1 MASLQSLKSGDDSMP
16 FRDHFR
22 PPVSKRHSWEE
33 VHGGWPMMIIQRLAP
48 LLPEGYQAGPRVHL
62 GSYFEVDI
70 GTFEND
76 DAPRSHPRLAGD
88 GGVATVPAAE
98 LSLET
103 DSSDVSEYE
112 VLIYDVQQ
120 EKRLVAAIEIIS
132 PANKDRPVHRNNFVS
147 KCAAL
152 LMQGVCVVLV
162 DIVTIRN
169 NNLYLELLDHF
180 ELTDSDMTEN
190 DEGVYAACCRT
201 RRMETKTIFD
211 FWRRPLKLGEPLPTL
226 PLWLRET
233 LSITL
238 DLEASYEDTCRL
250 LRIGTV

>member
-1 MASLQSLKSGDDSMP
+1 MP

-33 VHGGWPMMIIQRLAP
+33 VHGGWPMMIIQNLAP

-76 DAPRSHPRLAGD
+76 DAPRSRRQLAGD
-88 GGVATVPAAE
+88 GNVATVPEAE

-132 PANKDRPVHRNNFVS
+132 PANKDRPVHRNNFVA

-152 LMQGVCVVLV
+152 LKQDVCVVLV

-180 ELTDSDMTEN
+180 ELTDSDMNEN
-190 DEGVYAACCRT
+190 DGGVYAACCRT
-201 RRMETKTIFD
+201 RRTETKTVFD
-211 FWRRPLKLGEPLPTL
+211 FWRRTLKLGKSLPTL
-226 PLWLRET
+226 PLWLTEK
-233 LSITL
+233 LSIPL
-238 DLEASYEDTCRL
+238 DLEASYEETCRL
-250 LRIGTV
+250 LRVV

>member
-1 MASLQSLKSGDDSMP
+1 
-16 FRDHFR
+16 
-22 PPVSKRHSWEE
+22 
-33 VHGGWPMMIIQRLAP
+33 MMIIQKLAP
-48 LLPEGYQAGPRVHL
+48 LLPEGYQAAPRVHL
-62 GSYFEVDI
+62 GSYFEIDI

-76 DAPRSHPRLAGD
+76 DATGQRPQMTGNS
-88 GGVATVPAAE
+88 GVATLPDAE

-103 DSSDVSEYE
+103 DTTDVSEYE

-152 LMQGVCVVLV
+152 LKQGVCVVLV

-169 NNLYLELLDHF
+169 NNLYLQVLDHF
-180 ELTDSDMTEN
+180 ELTDAEMRQN

-201 RRMETKTIFD
+201 RRVEAKTVFD
-211 FWRRPLKLGEPLPTL
+211 FWRKPLKLGRPMPTL
-226 PLWLRET
+226 PLWLTEVF
-233 LSITL
+233 SIPL
-238 DLEASYEDTCRL
+238 DLEASYEETCRL
-250 LRIGTV
+250 LRIL

>member
-1 MASLQSLKSGDDSMP
+1 MP

-33 VHGGWPMMIIQRLAP
+33 VHGGWPMMIIQNLAP

-76 DAPRSHPRLAGD
+76 DAPRARPQLAGD
-88 GGVATVPAAE
+88 GGVATVPEAE

-103 DSSDVSEYE
+103 DSGDVSEYE

-120 EKRLVAAIEIIS
+120 EKRLVAAIEIVS

-152 LMQGVCVVLV
+152 LKQDVCVVLV

-180 ELTDSDMTEN
+180 ELTDSEMSVKA
-190 DEGVYAACCRT
+190 EGVYAACCRT
-201 RRMETKTIFD
+201 RHMETKTVFD
-211 FWRRPLKLGEPLPTL
+211 FWRKPLKIGMPLPTF
-226 PLWLRET
+226 PLWLAEK
-233 LSITL
+233 LSIPL
-238 DLEASYEDTCRL
+238 NLEASYEETCRL
-250 LRIGTV
+250 LRIV

>member
-1 MASLQSLKSGDDSMP
+1 MP

-33 VHGGWPMMIIQRLAP
+33 VHGGWPMMIIQKLAP

-70 GTFEND
+70 GTSEHD
-76 DAPRSHPRLAGD
+76 DAPQTRPQSADD
-88 GGVATVPAAE
+88 GGVATVPQAE

-132 PANKDRPVHRNNFVS
+132 PANKDRPIHRNNFVA

-152 LMQGVCVVLV
+152 LQQDVCVVLV
-162 DIVTIRN
+162 DIVTIRTD
-169 NNLYLELLDHF
+169 NLYLELLDHF
-180 ELTDSDMTEN
+180 ELTDSDMSEN
-190 DEGVYAACCRT
+190 DEGVYAAYCRT

-211 FWRRPLKLGEPLPTL
+211 FWRKPLKLGKPLPTL
-226 PLWLRET
+226 PLWLTEEF
-233 LSITL
+233 SIPL

-250 LRIGTV
+250 LRIV

>member
-1 MASLQSLKSGDDSMP
+1 MP

-33 VHGGWPMMIIQRLAP
+33 VHGGWPMMIVQKLAP
-48 LLPEGYQAGPRVHL
+48 LLPDGYQAAPRVHL

-70 GTFEND
+70 GAFEND
-76 DAPRSHPRLAGD
+76 DAPRVRPQVAGE
-88 GGVATVPAAE
+88 GGALTVPEAE

-132 PANKDRPVHRNNFVS
+132 PANKDRPAHRNNVVS
-147 KCAAL
+147 KCAVL
-152 LMQGVCVVLV
+152 LKQGVCVVLV

-169 NNLYLELLDHF
+169 DNLYVQLLDHF
-180 ELTDSDMTEN
+180 ELTDPGMNEN
-190 DEGVYAACCRT
+190 DRGVYAACCRT
-201 RRMETKTIFD
+201 RRTETKAVFD
-211 FWRRPLKLGEPLPTL
+211 FWRKPLKLDVPLPTL
-226 PLWLRET
+226 PLWLTEEF
-233 LSITL
+233 SIPL

-250 LRIGTV
+250 LRIA

>member
-1 MASLQSLKSGDDSMP
+1 MP

-33 VHGGWPMMIIQRLAP
+33 VHGGWPMMIIQKLAP
-48 LLPEGYQAGPRVHL
+48 SLPEGYQAAPRVHL

-76 DAPRSHPRLAGD
+76 DAPRSRPQLAGD
-88 GGVATVPAAE
+88 GGVATVPEAE

-132 PANKDRPVHRNNFVS
+132 PANKDRPAHRNNFVS

-152 LMQGVCVVLV
+152 LKQDVCVVLV

-169 NNLYLELLDHF
+169 NNLYLQLLDYF
-180 ELTDSDMTEN
+180 ELTDSVMSEN

-201 RRMETKTIFD
+201 RRLETKTVFD
-211 FWRRPLKLGEPLPTL
+211 FWRKPLKLGRPLPTL
-226 PLWLRET
+226 PLWLTEK
-233 LSITL
+233 LSIPL

-250 LRIGTV
+250 LRIV

>member
-1 MASLQSLKSGDDSMP
+1 MP

-33 VHGGWPMMIIQRLAP
+33 VHGGWPMMIVQKLAP
-48 LLPEGYQAGPRVHL
+48 LLPDGYQAAPRVHL

-76 DAPRSHPRLAGD
+76 DAPRSRSQMAGD
-88 GGVATVPAAE
+88 GGVATVPEAE

-112 VLIYDVQQ
+112 VLIYDVRQ

-152 LMQGVCVVLV
+152 LKQGVCVVLV

-169 NNLYLELLDHF
+169 NNLYLQLLDHF
-180 ELTDSDMTEN
+180 ELTDAEMSEN

-201 RRMETKTIFD
+201 RRMETKTVFD
-211 FWRRPLKLGEPLPTL
+211 IWRKPLKLGRPLPTL
-226 PLWLRET
+226 PLWLTEEF
-233 LSITL
+233 SIPL

-250 LRIGTV
+250 LRIV

>member
-1 MASLQSLKSGDDSMP
+1 MP

-33 VHGGWPMMIIQRLAP
+33 VHGGWPMMIIQKLAP

-70 GTFEND
+70 GTFEHD
-76 DAPRSHPRLAGD
+76 DAPQTHPRSAD
-88 GGVATVPAAE
+88 EGGVATVPQAE

-103 DSSDVSEYE
+103 DNSDVSEYE

-152 LMQGVCVVLV
+152 LQQEVCVVLV

-169 NNLYLELLDHF
+169 TNLYLELLDHF
-180 ELTDSDMTEN
+180 ELNDSEMRAN
-190 DEGVYAACCRT
+190 DEGVYAVCCRT
-201 RRMETKTIFD
+201 RRMETKTAFD
-211 FWRRPLKLGEPLPTL
+211 FWRKPLQLGRPLPTL
-226 PLWLRET
+226 PLWLTEK
-233 LSITL
+233 LSIPL

-250 LRIGTV
+250 LRIV

>member
-1 MASLQSLKSGDDSMP
+1 
-16 FRDHFR
+16 
-22 PPVSKRHSWEE
+22 VSKRHSWEE
-33 VHGGWPMMIIQRLAP
+33 VHGGWPMMIIQRLVP
-48 LLPEGYQAGPRVHL
+48 SLPEGYQAAPRVHL

-76 DAPRSHPRLAGD
+76 DAPRSRPRFPSD
-88 GGVATVPAAE
+88 GGVATVPEAE

-112 VLIYDVQQ
+112 VLIYDVKQ

-152 LMQGVCVVLV
+152 LKQNVCVVLV

-169 NNLYLELLDHF
+169 NNLYLQLLEHF
-180 ELTDSDMTEN
+180 ELSDSVMSEN

-201 RRMETKTIFD
+201 RRLETKTVFD
-211 FWRRPLKLGEPLPTL
+211 FWRKPLKLGSPLPTL
-226 PLWLRET
+226 PLWLTED
-233 LSITL
+233 LSIPL

-250 LRIGTV
+250 LRIV

>member
-1 MASLQSLKSGDDSMP
+1 MP

-22 PPVSKRHSWEE
+22 PPVNKRHSREE
-33 VHGGWPMMIIQRLAP
+33 GHGGWPMMIIQKLAP
-48 LLPEGYQAGPRVHL
+48 SLPEGYQAAPRVHL

-76 DAPRSHPRLAGD
+76 DAPRSRPHLAGD
-88 GGVATVPAAE
+88 GGVATVPEAE

-103 DSSDVSEYE
+103 DRSDVSEYE

-132 PANKDRPVHRNNFVS
+132 PANKDRPADRNNFVS

-152 LMQGVCVVLV
+152 LKQDVCVVLV

-169 NNLYLELLDHF
+169 NNLYLQLLDHF
-180 ELTDSDMTEN
+180 ELTDTVMSEN

-201 RRMETKTIFD
+201 RRLETKTVFD
-211 FWRRPLKLGEPLPTL
+211 FWRKTLKLGRPLPTL
-226 PLWLRET
+226 PLWLTEK
-233 LSITL
+233 LSIPL

-250 LRIGTV
+250 LRIV

>member
-1 MASLQSLKSGDDSMP
+1 MP

-33 VHGGWPMMIIQRLAP
+33 VHGAWPTLIIQKLSP

-62 GSYFEVDI
+62 GSYFEIDI
-70 GTFEND
+70 GTFENV
-76 DAPRSHPRLAGD
+76 DAPLSRPQLNRD
-88 GGVATVPAAE
+88 GGVATLPQAE

-112 VLIYDVQQ
+112 VLVYDVQQ

-132 PANKDRPVHRNNFVS
+132 PANKDRPVHRNQFVS

-152 LMQGVCVVLV
+152 LKQDVCVVLV

-169 NNLYLELLDHF
+169 SNLYLELLDHF
-180 ELTDSDMTEN
+180 ELSDAVMREN

-201 RRMETKTIFD
+201 RRMETKTVFD
-211 FWRRPLKLGEPLPTL
+211 FWRKPLQLGKPLPTL
-226 PLWLRET
+226 PLWLTEK
-233 LSITL
+233 LSIPL

-250 LRIGTV
+250 LRMV

>member
-1 MASLQSLKSGDDSMP
+1 MP

-33 VHGGWPMMIIQRLAP
+33 VHGGWPMMIIQKLAP

-76 DAPRSHPRLAGD
+76 DASGSRPMLGGD
-88 GGVATVPAAE
+88 GGVATFPEAE
-98 LSLET
+98 LPLET
-103 DSSDVSEYE
+103 NSSNVSEYE
-112 VLIYDVQQ
+112 VLIYDVRR

-152 LMQGVCVVLV
+152 LKRGVCVVLV

-169 NNLYLELLDHF
+169 NNLYRELLDRF
-180 ELTDSDMTEN
+180 ELTDSEIREN
-190 DEGVYAACCRT
+190 DEGVYAVCCRT
-201 RRMETKTIFD
+201 RRMETRTIFD
-211 FWRRPLKLGEPLPTL
+211 FWRKPLELGSPLPTL
-226 PLWLRET
+226 PIWLTEK
-233 LSITL
+233 LAIPL
-238 DLEASYEDTCRL
+238 ELEASYEDTCRL
-250 LRIGTV
+250 LRIV

>member
-1 MASLQSLKSGDDSMP
+1 
-16 FRDHFR
+16 
-22 PPVSKRHSWEE
+22 VSKRHSWEE
-33 VHGGWPMMIIQRLAP
+33 VHGGWPMMIIQKLAP

-70 GTFEND
+70 GTIEHD
-76 DAPRSHPRLAGD
+76 DAPQTRPQSADD
-88 GGVATVPAAE
+88 GGVATVPQAE

-152 LMQGVCVVLV
+152 LQQDVCVVLV

-169 NNLYLELLDHF
+169 TNLYLELLAHF
-180 ELTDSDMTEN
+180 ELNDSEMSEN
-190 DEGVYAACCRT
+190 DEGVYAVCCRT
-201 RRMETKTIFD
+201 RRMETKTVFD
-211 FWRRPLKLGEPLPTL
+211 FWRKPLQLGRPLPTL
-226 PLWLRET
+226 PLWLTEK
-233 LSITL
+233 LSIPL

-250 LRIGTV
+250 LRIV

>member
-1 MASLQSLKSGDDSMP
+1 MP

-33 VHGGWPMMIIQRLAP
+33 VHGGWPMMMVQRLAP
-48 LLPEGYQAGPRVHL
+48 SLPEGYQAVPRVHL
-62 GSYFEVDI
+62 GSYFEVDV

-76 DAPRSHPRLAGD
+76 DAPISRPQLVD
-88 GGVATVPAAE
+88 NGGVATVPEAE

-132 PANKDRPVHRNNFVS
+132 PANKDRPVHRNQFVS

-152 LMQGVCVVLV
+152 LNQNVCVVLV

-169 NNLYLELLDHF
+169 NNLYLQLLDHF
-180 ELTDSDMTEN
+180 ELTDSEMSESD
-190 DEGVYAACCRT
+190 DGVYVACCRT
-201 RRMETKTIFD
+201 RRTETKIVFD
-211 FWRRPLKLGEPLPTL
+211 FWRKPLKLGRPLPTL
-226 PLWLRET
+226 PLWLREDF
-233 LSITL
+233 SIPL

-250 LRIGTV
+250 LRIV

>member
-1 MASLQSLKSGDDSMP
+1 MP

-48 LLPEGYQAGPRVHL
+48 LLPEGYQAAPRVHL

-70 GTFEND
+70 GAFEND
-76 DAPRSHPRLAGD
+76 DVPGSRAHLAD
-88 GGVATVPAAE
+88 EGGVATVPVAE

-112 VLIYDVQQ
+112 VLVYDVQQ
-120 EKRLVAAIEIIS
+120 EKRLVAAVEIIS
-132 PANKDRPVHRNNFVS
+132 PANKDRPLHRNNFVS

-152 LMQGVCVVLV
+152 LRQDVCVVLV
-162 DIVTIRN
+162 DIVTVRN
-169 NNLYLELLDHF
+169 NNLYLDLLDHF
-180 ELTDSDMTEN
+180 ELTDSEMREKDK
-190 DEGVYAACCRT
+190 GVYAACCRT
-201 RRMETKTIFD
+201 RHMETKTVFD
-211 FWRRPLKLGEPLPTL
+211 FWREPLKLGTPLPNL
-226 PLWLRET
+226 PLWLTEKF
-233 LSITL
+233 SIPL

-250 LRIGTV
+250 LRIV

>member
-1 MASLQSLKSGDDSMP
+1 MA
-16 FRDHFR
+16 FRDHLR

-33 VHGGWPMMIIQRLAP
+33 VHGGWPMMIIQKLAP
-48 LLPEGYQAGPRVHL
+48 SLPGGYQVAPRVHL

-76 DAPRSHPRLAGD
+76 DAPRSRPRLAGD
-88 GGVATVPAAE
+88 GGVATVPEAE

-103 DSSDVSEYE
+103 DSGDVSEYE

-132 PANKDRPVHRNNFVS
+132 SSNKDRPVHRNNFVS

-152 LMQGVCVVLV
+152 LKQDVCVVLV

-169 NNLYLELLDHF
+169 NNLYLQLLDHF
-180 ELTDSDMTEN
+180 ELTDSERSEN
-190 DEGVYAACCRT
+190 DEGVYAACYRT
-201 RRMETKTIFD
+201 RRLETKTVFD
-211 FWRRPLKLGEPLPTL
+211 FWRKTMKLGEPLPTL
-226 PLWLRET
+226 PLWLTED
-233 LSITL
+233 LSIPL

-250 LRIGTV
+250 LRIA